1 MIHGLEHVLGE
12 KGFVCLVVIV
22 GGLLALAMLISV
34 SHWVIRAGAA
44 MQSDAVRRRA
54 VELRRLAVELRRL
67 AVEQRIAEIG
77 EETRAAIQA
86 TAERRR
92 REGSAPG
99 QRD

>member
-54 VELRRLAVELRRL
+54 VELRRLAVE
-67 AVEQRIAEIG
+67 QRIAEIG